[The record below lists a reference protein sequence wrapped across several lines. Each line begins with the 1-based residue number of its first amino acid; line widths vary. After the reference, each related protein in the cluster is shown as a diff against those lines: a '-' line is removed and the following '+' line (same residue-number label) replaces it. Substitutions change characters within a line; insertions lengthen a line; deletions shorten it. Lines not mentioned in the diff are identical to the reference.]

1 MKESEQSRTALGA
14 VVIRAVH
21 QIIDDD
27 PRILENPV
35 SVRLLTSESIAQIQA
50 DPRRYRTPQAK
61 VLRSHLVLRSRYA
74 EDELYDAARCGIRQF
89 LNLENELKRS
99 DFHEVKFLKPGA
111 AADRYYK
118 GRTDLPPPKKVRL
131 CMAYS

>member
-61 VLRSHLVLRSRYA
+61 VLRSIGKIHV
-74 EDELYDAARCGIRQF
+74 EH
-89 LNLENELKRS
+89 KS
-99 DFHEVKFLKPGA
+99 DRPGQE
-111 AADRYYK
+111 
-118 GRTDLPPPKKVRL
+118 
-131 CMAYS
+131 